1 MIIPITIEIVKKG
14 MWYVAR
20 AVELDFV
27 TQGRTA
33 DEAKKNLFEVIEIQF
48 EEMTKLGTLED
59 YLKECG
65 YEIDEKMKVYPELIA
80 LEKTEVPVQ
89 CR

>member
-14 MWYVAR
+14 MWYIAR

-33 DEAKKNLFEVIEIQF
+33 DEAKKNLFEIIEIQF
-48 EEMTKLGTLED
+48 EEMNKLGTLED

-65 YEIDEKMKVYPELIA
+65 YEIDEKIKVYPEFIS
-80 LEKTEVPVQ
+80 LEKTQVPVQ

>member
-14 MWYVAR
+14 MWYIAR

-48 EEMTKLGTLED
+48 EEMNKLGTLED

-65 YEIDEKMKVYPELIA
+65 YEIDKKMKVYPEFIS

>member
-65 YEIDEKMKVYPELIA
+65 YEIDEKMKVYPELIS

>member
-65 YEIDEKMKVYPELIA
+65 YEIDEKMKVYPEFIS

>member
-1 MIIPITIEIVKKG
+1 MLIPITIEVVKKG
-14 MWYVAR
+14 MWYIAR

-48 EEMTKLGTLED
+48 EEMNKLGTLED

-80 LEKTEVPVQ
+80 LEKTEVPIQ

>member
-14 MWYVAR
+14 IWYIAR
-20 AVELDFV
+20 TVELDFV

-33 DEAKKNLFEVIEIQF
+33 NEAKKNLFEVIEIQF
-48 EEMTKLGTLED
+48 EEMDKLSTLKD

-65 YEIDEKMKVYPELIA
+65 YEIDEKMKVYPKLIS

-89 CR
+89 WR

>member
-14 MWYVAR
+14 IWYIAR

-48 EEMTKLGTLED
+48 EEMDKLSTLKD
-59 YLKECG
+59 YLKECR
-65 YEIDEKMKVYPELIA
+65 YEIDEKMKVYPELIS

-89 CR
+89 WR

>member
-14 MWYVAR
+14 MWYIAR

-48 EEMTKLGTLED
+48 EEMNKLGTLED

>member
-27 TQGRTA
+27 TQGKTA

-48 EEMTKLGTLED
+48 EEMDKLGTLED

>member
-14 MWYVAR
+14 MWYIAR

-48 EEMTKLGTLED
+48 EEMNKLGTLED

-65 YEIDEKMKVYPELIA
+65 YETDEKMKVYPELIA
-80 LEKTEVPVQ
+80 LEKTEIPVQ

>member
-1 MIIPITIEIVKKG
+1 MLIPITIEVVKKG
-14 MWYVAR
+14 MWYIAR

-48 EEMTKLGTLED
+48 EEMNKLGTLED

>member
-48 EEMTKLGTLED
+48 EEMNKLGTLED

>member
-65 YEIDEKMKVYPELIA
+65 YEIDEEMKVYPELIA